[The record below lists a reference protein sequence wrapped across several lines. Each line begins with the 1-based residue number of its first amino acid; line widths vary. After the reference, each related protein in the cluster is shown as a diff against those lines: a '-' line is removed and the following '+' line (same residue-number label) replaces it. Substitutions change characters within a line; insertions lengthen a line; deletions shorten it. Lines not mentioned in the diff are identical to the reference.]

1 MKIGVIGTG
10 LMGSQIAIRL
20 VQKGHEV
27 SVYNRDRTKS
37 ERLRERGLLVT
48 EKPAEIGRICDF
60 ALICVKDY
68 EAVSNVSFEKNGLIE
83 NPNKDLIVLQS
94 STISPDESH
103 RLVDLFSSNGIKLVS
118 VPIVGGVS
126 AARKG
131 ELILIV
137 SGSKSDYDK
146 SLPVLR
152 DLSKEV
158 FYVGQDHGSSSTLK
172 LAININISLIAIALA
187 EGLVLVRGKN
197 IDPNIFVRIL
207 NSTYFKTGIS
217 ENKGPKI
224 THDEYP
230 ASFSLDNMVKDLNL
244 ALRTAQNSGLT
255 LPTTASAHAVYR
267 ATQVIGFSDMDYT
280 SVALFLLNLNGYKGF
295 G

>member
-1 MKIGVIGTG
+1 MKIGVVGTG

-20 VQKGHEV
+20 VQKGHKV
-27 SVYNRDRTKS
+27 TVFNRDRTKS
-37 ERLRERGLLVT
+37 ERLRTRGLLVT

-60 ALICVKDY
+60 AVICVKDY
-68 EAVSNVSFEKNGLIE
+68 DAVSNVSFEKNGLAE
-83 NPNKDLIVLQS
+83 NPNKDLIVLQC

-103 RLVDLFSSNGIKLVS
+103 SLVELFSSNGIKLVS

-126 AARKG
+126 AAGRG
-131 ELILIV
+131 ELVLIV
-137 SGSKSDYDK
+137 SGSKSDYEK

-152 DLSKEV
+152 DLGKEI
-158 FYVGQDHGSSSTLK
+158 FYVGPDHGSASTLK

-197 IDPNIFVRIL
+197 IDPNTFVRIL

-224 THDEYP
+224 THGEYST
-230 ASFSLDNMVKDLNL
+230 SFSLANMVKDLNL
-244 ALRTAQNSGLT
+244 ALRTAQNLGLT
-255 LPTTASAHAVYR
+255 LPTSASAHAIYR
-267 ATQVIGFSDMDYT
+267 ATQLFGLSNMDYT

>member
-10 LMGSQIAIRL
+10 LMGSHIAIRL

-37 ERLRERGLLVT
+37 ERLRELGLPVT

-68 EAVSNVSFEKNGLIE
+68 EAVSNVSFAKNGLIE

-126 AARKG
+126 AARRG

-197 IDPNIFVRIL
+197 IDPNVFVRIL

-224 THDEYP
+224 THDEYS

-255 LPTTASAHAVYR
+255 LPTTASAHAVYS

>member
-37 ERLRERGLLVT
+37 ERLRELGLLVT
-48 EKPAEIGRICDF
+48 ENPAEIGRICDF

-103 RLVDLFSSNGIKLVS
+103 RLVDLFSSNGIKLLS

-126 AARKG
+126 SARRG

-187 EGLVLVRGKN
+187 EGLVLVRGNN

-255 LPTTASAHAVYR
+255 LPTTASAQAVYR